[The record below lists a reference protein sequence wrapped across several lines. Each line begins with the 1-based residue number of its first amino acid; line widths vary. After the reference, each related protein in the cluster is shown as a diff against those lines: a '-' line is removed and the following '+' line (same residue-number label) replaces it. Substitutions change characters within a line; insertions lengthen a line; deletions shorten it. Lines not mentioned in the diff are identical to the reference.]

1 MYIHLCWTSIYIQN
15 YLLIDDE
22 INITRDKQAL
32 IREFE
37 LL

>member
-1 MYIHLCWTSIYIQN
+1 MYILLCWTSKYIQN
-15 YLLIDDE
+15 HLLIDDE
-22 INITRDKQAL
+22 INITRDKQAP